1 MRLQVRWN
9 RWRSSTARTASARRR
24 GRPPRAPRRTGGGDD
39 QERGVRRAEQID
51 RGGSDDQAEQRAAA
65 RSAEDEQL
73 GAGAEVEE
81 QSGGLLL
88 LDHPLDLDLRV
99 DDGPRRE
106 GVGRALAAP
115 GPSSCRGSAN
125 RGATGFRRCP
135 VQRPTACGAPVDDDH
150 DRAVRYA
157 INVHASPS
165 RTHKRTG
172 PAATPPARRD
182 GRRGSSEP
190 RRHPAHHARPF
201 EVADHRAGLEEPQ
214 RSMSG
219 TTVRRTPLW

>member
-1 MRLQVRWN
+1 VKLVFMGTPSFAAASLRALLEHGHRVAAVFTQPDRPAGRGQVA
-9 RWRSSTARTASARRR
+9 RSSAVKELA
-24 GRPPRAPRRTGGGDD
+24 
-39 QERGVRRAEQID
+39 QERGLVVEQPEKLRD
-51 RGGSDDQAEQRAAA
+51 PAV
-65 RSAEDEQL
+65 
-73 GAGAEVEE
+73 VER
-81 QSGGLLL
+81 L
-88 LDHPLDLDLRV
+88 
-99 DDGPRRE
+99 
-106 GVGRALAAP
+106 RALDPEAIVVAAYGKILP
-115 GPSSCRGSAN
+115 KPLLEVPVRG
-125 RGATGFRRCP
+125 
-135 VQRPTACGAPVDDDH
+135 
-150 DRAVRYA
+150 A

>member
-1 MRLQVRWN
+1 VRLQVRWN
-9 RWRSSTARTASARRR
+9 RWRSSTARTSSARRR

-106 GVGRALAAP
+106 GVVELLPRPVRRPVAGLRTAVRRA
-115 GPSSCRGSAN
+115 SAVAQCSA
-125 RGATGFRRCP
+125 RRPAVLRSTTTRPRRPVRDQRSRCAVPHAQAHRSRRHATGSSRWSSGKLRTSAPSCSS
-135 VQRPTACGAPVDDDH
+135 RAPV
-150 DRAVRYA
+150 
-157 INVHASPS
+157 
-165 RTHKRTG
+165 
-172 PAATPPARRD
+172 
-182 GRRGSSEP
+182 
-190 RRHPAHHARPF
+190 